1 MNKINKDNKWI
12 RWIKDSIANK
22 YINYHDYDEFQ
33 NLEYICDRRFSKVH
47 RANWKSLNNIVT
59 LKSLKNGSNFMK
71 EIVNEITL
79 LNKINLH
86 KNIIQFFGITKM
98 IDNNKDN
105 VDPNYLFIFEYADN
119 GTLRDYLE
127 NNFNNLDWNIKL
139 RFAIQ
144 IVDAVSF
151 IHRKNIIHRNLHSN
165 SILVHKNMIKLDD
178 FGLSHNKLAEV
189 SNTSADIIGILPFI
203 DPQHFKE
210 KLNDNYKAN
219 KKSDV
224 YSVGVLLWEISSGKR
239 PFESYNKPHQKSTL
253 MLEIL
258 NGRREI
264 PTSDTQIDYVNT
276 YKRCWQDN
284 PNDRPDMQQVLSELK
299 SINLN
304 MKNDLSYVNKI
315 NENIHND
322 TIIDIDE
329 NNEIIINELILLY
342 EDFIHLL

>member
-59 LKSLKNGSNFMK
+59 LKSLKN
-71 EIVNEITL
+71 
-79 LNKINLH
+79 
-86 KNIIQFFGITKM
+86 
-98 IDNNKDN
+98 DNNKDN